1 MISRSTSIIAPIYN
15 ALEPLPRLFNS
26 FDERLSDDIEIP
38 GEIFREFFWLF
49 EPRGKD
55 VFSDP
60 SFESTQR
67 LRGSFGQSQAVSS
80 ARNLA
85 LPATRSFC
93 RNLRSVTGIKANCMG
108 IWMLTTR

>member
-1 MISRSTSIIAPIYN
+1 MISRSTASMASIYN

-60 SFESTQR
+60 SFEATQR
-67 LRGSFGQSQAVSS
+67 LRGSFGQSQALFERTKPRFASYEEFLS
-80 ARNLA
+80 ELEK
-85 LPATRSFC
+85 RS
-93 RNLRSVTGIKANCMG
+93 RH
-108 IWMLTTR
+108 